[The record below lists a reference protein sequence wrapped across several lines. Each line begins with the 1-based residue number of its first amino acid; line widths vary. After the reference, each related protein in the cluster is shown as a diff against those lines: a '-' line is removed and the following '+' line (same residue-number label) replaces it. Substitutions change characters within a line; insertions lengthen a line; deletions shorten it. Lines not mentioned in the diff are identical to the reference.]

1 MTKGTEPDTQA
12 DFEGESFRHK
22 YQVNPIIFIVLLWND
37 GLVYS
42 PTVTDF
48 WSSIYS
54 VIFDALWVSFMI

>member
-37 GLVYS
+37 GLVY
-42 PTVTDF
+42 
-48 WSSIYS
+48 
-54 VIFDALWVSFMI
+54 